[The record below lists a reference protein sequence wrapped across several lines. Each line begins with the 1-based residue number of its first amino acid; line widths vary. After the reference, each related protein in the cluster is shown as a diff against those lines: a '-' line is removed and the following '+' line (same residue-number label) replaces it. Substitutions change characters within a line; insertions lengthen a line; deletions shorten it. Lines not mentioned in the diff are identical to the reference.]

1 MYYQKIPD
9 AFMRKYG
16 YDLEDIVVLKVPTGA
31 TWQVELVRNEINL
44 GGTLLQKGWERFA
57 EFYFIEKYYF
67 LVFEYL
73 GNSQFHVFIF
83 DQTALEIEY
92 PVDTNYDRN
101 GYGGDSEH
109 DDDGDEELEEEIS
122 ATTASRGKGKRP
134 REESASIEILL
145 DDDEDHD
152 TSASIGILLDDDEDN
167 DTSGCKPKARSKKKL
182 MIVPEKQRKNIV
194 AKTDDTNSGCPKK
207 NLNEGKGRE
216 PFNS

>member
-1 MYYQKIPD
+1 MYCQKIPD

-31 TWQVELVRNEINL
+31 TWQVELVRNETNL
-44 GGTLLQKGWERFA
+44 GGTLLQKGWERFT

-67 LVFEYL
+67 LLFEYL
-73 GNSQFHVFIF
+73 GNSQFHAFIF

-92 PVDTNYDRN
+92 PVDTNYDGN
-101 GYGGDSEH
+101 GYGGGSEH
-109 DDDGDEELEEEIS
+109 DDDGDEELEEGIS

-145 DDDEDHD
+145 DDDED
-152 TSASIGILLDDDEDN
+152 N

-182 MIVPEKQRKNIV
+182 MIMPEKQRKNIV
-194 AKTDDTNSGCPKK
+194 AKIDHTNSDCPKIFLK
-207 NLNEGKGRE
+207 KGKGRE